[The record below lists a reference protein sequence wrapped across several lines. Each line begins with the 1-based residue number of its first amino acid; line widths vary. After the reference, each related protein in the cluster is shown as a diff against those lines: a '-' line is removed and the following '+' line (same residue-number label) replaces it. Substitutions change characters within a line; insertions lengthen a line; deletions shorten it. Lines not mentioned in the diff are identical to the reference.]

1 MIDREQKLRLGDA
14 RKLSRMMRGE
24 SVPSSGLSKQ
34 MAEELL
40 SEDLIWQQINGSRR
54 KFKLR
59 DANALSTYL
68 AQRYG
73 IQVSLDEWIR
83 MMESG
88 DTVNRARQVEVASHS
103 KAKNIRTFTGF
114 LVKSYQPIETTLR
127 GEPLLINPPQG
138 LSLFI
143 EDFAHFRLADDV
155 TVVGIENGEN
165 FQHIEQMRYLFEGI
179 KVLFVSRY
187 PQSSDLRTWLR
198 AISNPYLHFGDF
210 DLAGIH
216 IFLTEFFT
224 HLGLKAC
231 FFIPSDIETRLQTGN
246 APLYDRQYERFKEM
260 EVMDERLK
268 PLVAMIHRYRRVYE
282 QEGYLKVQECP

>member
-1 MIDREQKLRLGDA
+1 MQ
-14 RKLSRMMRGE
+14 GE

-40 SEDLIWQQINGSRR
+40 SEDLIWQQVYGSRR

-59 DANALSTYL
+59 DANALSIYL

-73 IQVSLDEWIR
+73 IQVSLDEWIKV
-83 MMESG
+83 MESG
-88 DTVNRARQVEVASHS
+88 ETVSRARQVEVTSRS
-103 KAKNIRTFTGF
+103 KAKSTRSFTGF
-114 LVKSYQPIETTLR
+114 LVKSYQPIETSLR

-143 EDFAHFRLADDV
+143 EDFTHFRLADDV

-165 FQHIEQMRYLFEGI
+165 FQHIEQMRHLFKNI

-224 HLGLKAC
+224 HLGLKAS
-231 FFIPSDIETRLQTGN
+231 FFIPSDIEARLQTGN
-246 APLYDRQYERFKEM
+246 APLYDLQYEHFKEM
-260 EVMDERLK
+260 KVIDKRLK
-268 PLVAMIHRYRRVYE
+268 PLVDMIHRYRRVYE
-282 QEGYLKVQECP
+282 QEGYLQ

>member
-1 MIDREQKLRLGDA
+1 MIDREQNLRLGDA
-14 RKLSRMMRGE
+14 RKLSQMMQGE

-40 SEDLIWQQINGSRR
+40 SEDLIWQQVYGSRR

-59 DANALSTYL
+59 DANALSIYL

-73 IQVSLDEWIR
+73 IQVSLDEWIKV
-83 MMESG
+83 MESG
-88 DTVNRARQVEVASHS
+88 ETVSRARQVEVTSRS
-103 KAKNIRTFTGF
+103 KAKSTRSFTGF
-114 LVKSYQPIETTLR
+114 LVKSYQPMY

-143 EDFAHFRLADDV
+143 EDFTHFRLADDV

-165 FQHIEQMRYLFEGI
+165 FQHIEQMRHLFKNI

-187 PQSSDLRTWLR
+187 PQSSDLRTRLR

-224 HLGLKAC
+224 HLGLKAR

-246 APLYDRQYERFKEM
+246 TLLYNLQYERFKEM
-260 EVMDERLK
+260 KVIDERLK
-268 PLVAMIHRYRRVYE
+268 PLVAMIHRYRRIYE
-282 QEGYLKVQECP
+282 QEGYLQNR

>member
-1 MIDREQKLRLGDA
+1 MQ
-14 RKLSRMMRGE
+14 GE

-40 SEDLIWQQINGSRR
+40 SEDLIWQQVYGSRR

-59 DANALSTYL
+59 DANALSIYL

-73 IQVSLDEWIR
+73 IQVSLDEWIKV
-83 MMESG
+83 MESG
-88 DTVNRARQVEVASHS
+88 ETVSRARQVEVTSRS
-103 KAKNIRTFTGF
+103 KAKSTRSFTGF
-114 LVKSYQPIETTLR
+114 LVKSYQPIETSLY

-143 EDFAHFRLADDV
+143 EDFTHFRLADDV

-165 FQHIEQMRYLFEGI
+165 FQHIEQMRHLFKNI

-187 PQSSDLRTWLR
+187 PQSFGSSHMVAGPFPIPIFILG
-198 AISNPYLHFGDF
+198 ISILPAF
-210 DLAGIH
+210 H

-224 HLGLKAC
+224 HLGLKAR

-246 APLYDRQYERFKEM
+246 TLLYNLQYERFKEM
-260 EVMDERLK
+260 KVIDERLK
-268 PLVAMIHRYRRVYE
+268 PLVAMIHRYRRIYE
-282 QEGYLKVQECP
+282 QEGYLQNR